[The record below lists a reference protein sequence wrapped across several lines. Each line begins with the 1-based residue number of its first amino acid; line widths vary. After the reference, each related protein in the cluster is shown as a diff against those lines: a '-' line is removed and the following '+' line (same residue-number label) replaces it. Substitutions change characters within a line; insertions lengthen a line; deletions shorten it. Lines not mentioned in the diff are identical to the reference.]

1 MFETLFAKTFTIL
14 GAQLFVTWLSAVG
27 IIAWV
32 RYLYLTNTEG
42 VTGTT
47 NADGKLDLD
56 IDWDR
61 IKSYFYIL
69 LVVDFA
75 VFLFLLFKGTG
86 NLALGIPLFTIWSV
100 LTGIELALVL
110 ISVDENLGGKV
121 LAITA
126 TITFIAAGVGMYS
139 GIKFT
144 ALGPFLFIALTLL
157 LLGNL
162 IRLFISI
169 PRVSQR
175 VMAFFGVLIFSGYLL
190 FDFNRLA
197 ILKGLP
203 GSNSWYVAI
212 KLAIGIYLDI
222 INLFL
227 DLLDLLSK

>member
-14 GAQLFVTWLSAVG
+14 GSQLFVTWLTTVG
-27 IIAWV
+27 VIAWI
-32 RYLYLTNTEG
+32 RHLYFTNAEC

-47 NADGKLDLD
+47 DAEGKLDLD
-56 IDWDR
+56 IDWDS
-61 IKSYFYIL
+61 IKLYFYVL

-75 VFLFLLFKGTG
+75 VFLFLLFKGTN
-86 NLALGIPLFTIWSV
+86 NLVIGIPLFTIWSI
-100 LTGIELALVL
+100 LTGIELALAL

-126 TITFIAAGVGMYS
+126 TMTFMAAGVGIYS
-139 GIKFT
+139 GIKFA

-169 PRVSQR
+169 PRTSQR
-175 VMAFFGVLIFSGYLL
+175 IMAFFGVVTFSGYLL
-190 FDFNRLA
+190 FDFGRLEVLA
-197 ILKGLP
+197 HHP
-203 GSNSWYVAI
+203 DNNSWYVAMD
-212 KLAIGIYLDI
+212 LAINIYLDI

-227 DLLDLLSK
+227 HLLDLLSK